1 MVLSVRHQTNPEIE
15 RFLNQKYIVQNMKLF
30 LLLLVAGTLAACSP
44 YRVKQNRVDQSA
56 NFQSYRT
63 FNFME
68 SDLAPLAS
76 REVSSQVIDQIK
88 SAVAG
93 ELTRRGY
100 QQTSGNADLMV
111 NLGLSVQEKTQTR
124 ETNIREAPLYIG
136 QRRYSW
142 RSQEVPVGKYQE
154 GALSVDVA
162 DARTNQ
168 LLWDAT
174 VTSVLTKRSAEPEK
188 INEAVAR
195 LFEKFPAG
203 AR

>member
-1 MVLSVRHQTNPEIE
+1 
-15 RFLNQKYIVQNMKLF
+15 MKLF